1 MYERFW
7 QSMVFFEALP
17 RSAEGA
23 DIAFHLGSSTMVVSP
38 KWSDIYDL
46 RFVVLFLLNPHPAI
60 PFSN

>member
-1 MYERFW
+1 
-7 QSMVFFEALP
+7 MVFFEALP